1 MSQTTT
7 RTVLLLLG
15 ASLLLPAGPAV
26 AQEPLPAVLP
36 DILFLVEDSSRMAQ
50 DWDGDGSL
58 ASPDARWIYVR
69 DGIIQ
74 AMQNAPLGMRFGVA
88 LTADGSSSEATFDF
102 EPLAYPGMP
111 VADIITALNAHTV
124 SSNGDNKLAE
134 TYANLI
140 DNYMELSYG
149 SPSSWT
155 VGPFQYT
162 CSKVIVIVI
171 GHHIGENDGAPE
183 YLTTP
188 ASGDVLCNDATGFQ
202 GCYLDDTANYAYN
215 TFVAPQAGTGSVE
228 THSILI
234 DSNSPGLHG
243 DAAALYQAAANS
255 GQGLYYEAVSPSA
268 IPINIWTILSEV
280 FEGSYSNAAISM
292 TPGGDTLFAAWYDV
306 LGGHPLYKGHL
317 AAWEIQT
324 DPTEPDYGQ
333 IVPNASALN
342 GELWDAGWRLASRDV
357 KPAVEEGQNQN
368 AFDPEGDRN
377 GYTSYITQL
386 MLGDL
391 QPFDRTSLGS
401 DTTDLAELLISS
413 PVSLSGNPSCIA
425 YEAYYDFDCDVD
437 RYDAQ
442 LLVDFIRGA
451 PSSVFLN
458 TGLPR
463 GTWRL
468 GDTGHS
474 TAVAAPSA
482 IEAVSTQG
490 HFLAYREKLT
500 ELPGMT
506 YVASN
511 GGMLH
516 AFYLG
521 YLLDGDNTNA
531 HDGNTMTHG
540 SEYWFY
546 VPRAKANLNHAEE
559 NEFESTRLDKLMTS
573 GQTSVNS
580 GHVEV
585 THVWLDGY
593 SNGLTDCSAPGYSS
607 GMKNGSP
614 DAGGCEWHRVVT
626 WSAGYG
632 GRHHYALDV
641 TTPAAPRFLWER
653 TDSSSTGGGEG
664 RAVGAHAV
672 AEFWDAGLTVSRRW
686 VTVWGSGSQGPG
698 VSAST
703 PATEWAQAGVYI
715 HDMDSDVS
723 ESPTD
728 YNVAGFVIDSPE
740 TSFDSDPFDEYQPPD
755 EGMFGSPALVD
766 LDSDGGVDVGFFG
779 DSNGRMYKVL
789 FNPDNADS
797 PSRCLFNTPESGDAA
812 RHMYYRP
819 AVFFGQAGELLV
831 YYGSGSPF
839 NIYSA
844 INGGL
849 YVRAD
854 PEPYGCTASVAAPCA
869 ADSSLF
875 DSAGFY
881 GFTGGSGEKLVG
893 HPQVVFGRMFFSTH
907 IPGDDPCTNGTSRLY
922 GLNVATCGG
931 GIFDIASDSHDVTSN
946 LYTEVDGLISQPVFA
961 NNRLYALNIDG
972 SGISDSSIIDTFQVT
987 PDSFSRFTQSSF
999 RHVF

>member
-1 MSQTTT
+1 MT
-7 RTVLLLLG
+7 RSPRSTVSSLLGALLLL
-15 ASLLLPAGPAV
+15 AVGPAQ
-26 AQEPLPAVLP
+26 AQEAIPAVLP

-58 ASPDARWIYVR
+58 ASPDARWTYVR

-88 LTADGSSSEATFDF
+88 LTEDGSGSEATFDF

-111 VADIITALNAHTV
+111 IADIITALQSHTV
-124 SSNGDNKLAE
+124 SSNGDNKIAE
-134 TYANLI
+134 SYANLI

-149 SPSSWT
+149 SPASWT
-155 VGPFQYT
+155 TGPFQYT
-162 CSKVIVIVI
+162 CSQVVVIVI
-171 GHHIGENDGAPE
+171 GHHIGENDYDPQ
-183 YLTTP
+183 YSTTP
-188 ASGDVLCNDATGFQ
+188 SPGNVLCNDATGFQ
-202 GCYLDDTANYAYN
+202 GCYLDDVANYAYN
-215 TFVAPQAGTGSVE
+215 TFIAPQAGTGAVV
-228 THSILI
+228 THSMLI
-234 DSNSPGLHG
+234 DSNSPSLHG
-243 DAAALYQAAANS
+243 DAAALFQATANA
-255 GQGLYYEAVSPSA
+255 GQGLYYEAVSPSSIA
-268 IPINIWTILSEV
+268 VNIWTILSEV

-292 TPGGDTLFAAWYDV
+292 TPDGDTLFASWYDV
-306 LGGHPLYKGHL
+306 EGGHPLYKGHV

-324 DPTEPDYGQ
+324 DPTAVDYGE
-333 IVPNASALN
+333 IVPNASAMN
-342 GELWDAGWRLASRDV
+342 GELWDAGWRLASRTV
-357 KPAVEEGQNQN
+357 NAGEPNQGS
-368 AFDPEGDRN
+368 FQPMDSRN
-377 GYTSYITQL
+377 GYTAYSSQL

-391 QPFDRTSLGS
+391 QPFDSTSLGS
-401 DTTDLAELLISS
+401 STTDLAELLIGT
-413 PVSLSGNPSCIA
+413 PVSVASNPSCIA
-425 YEAYYDFDCDVD
+425 YEADYDFDCDVD
-437 RYDAQ
+437 RDDAQ
-442 LLVDFIRGA
+442 LLVDFIRGVVD
-451 PSSVFLN
+451 SVFLN

-463 GTWRL
+463 GPWRL

-474 TAVAAPSA
+474 TVVAAPA
-482 IEAVSTQG
+482 QIEAISTQP
-490 HFLAYREKLT
+490 HFLQYRSKLT
-500 ELPGMT
+500 TLPGMT

-511 GGMLH
+511 AGMLH

-521 YLLDGDNTNA
+521 YLADGDNTDA
-531 HDGNTMTHG
+531 HDGTSMTHG

-546 VPRAKANLNHAEE
+546 VPRAKANINHGEE
-559 NEFESTRLDKLMTS
+559 NEFESTRLDKLMSS

-585 THVWLDGY
+585 TNVWLDGY
-593 SNGLTDCSAPGYSS
+593 SNGLTDCSAQGYSS
-607 GMKNGSP
+607 GMKDGTP

-641 TTPAAPRFLWER
+641 TIPEEPRFLWER
-653 TDSSSTGGGEG
+653 TDTSSSGDGEG

-672 AEFWDAGLTVSRRW
+672 GQFWDAGSSVSRRW
-686 VTVWGSGSQGPG
+686 IAVWGSGSQKPG
-698 VSAST
+698 VSASS
-703 PATEWAQAGVYI
+703 PAGDYAQAGVYI

-728 YNVAGFVIDSPE
+728 YEAAGYLIDTAQ
-740 TSFDSDPFDEYQPPD
+740 TSADADAFDEYTPPE

-779 DSNGRMYKVL
+779 DSTGHMYKVL
-789 FNPDNADS
+789 FNPGNAGS
-797 PSRCLFNTPESGDAA
+797 PTRCVFNSPESGDAA
-812 RHMYYRP
+812 LHMYYRP

-839 NIYSA
+839 NIYGA
-844 INGGL
+844 VNGGL

-854 PEPYGCTASVAAPCA
+854 PEPYGCSTSVVAPCA
-869 ADSSLF
+869 DDSALF

-881 GFTGGSGEKLVG
+881 AFTGGTGEKLVG

-931 GIFDIASDSHDVTSN
+931 GIFDITTDSHDVTSN

-972 SGISDSSIIDTFQVT
+972 TGVSDANMIDTFQVT